1 MISIWK
7 ALWRNLYRLLQM
19 LPKGNYRDQIRHEM
33 RDIATYEARDAARQK
48 ASKA

>member
-19 LPKGNYRDQIRHEM
+19 LPKGSYREQIRSEM
-33 RDIATYEARDAARQK
+33 RNVATYEARNTERQK